1 MPAIK
6 NVVSM
11 PKPKTFAENLMNML
25 AMQNIGSAFSE
36 NPVEALTILKDDP
49 KQKRRNSN
57 ASRGNENTSN

>member
-25 AMQNIGSAFSE
+25 AM
-36 NPVEALTILKDDP
+36 
-49 KQKRRNSN
+49 
-57 ASRGNENTSN
+57 